1 MNKKTVII
9 IIALIL
15 LAVLAYLGYVYYPYY
30 TTRNITST
38 GKVSTYSAEENKQ
51 YNQGKKLK
59 ETLPISNDNFDLD
72 YSYDSLLFEVK
83 LKKPHDD
90 NYNKFIE
97 WLTSEYAELSP

>member
-1 MNKKTVII
+1 MSVQLLPLAFAHQHRFPLKK
-9 IIALIL
+9 L
-15 LAVLAYLGYVYYPYY
+15 
-30 TTRNITST
+30 
-38 GKVSTYSAEENKQ
+38 YS
-51 YNQGKKLK
+51 QGKKLK

-97 WLTSEYAELSP
+97 WLTSEYAELSPEQFNFTLEE